1 MTVATEKFV
10 ARHLEPGRVSR
21 GGGGARGG
29 AGARAAQDQNQQ
41 GGSLLYL
48 DISIFVFR
56 YLYSYCV
63 QLGQASV
70 NPPDLCLK

>member
-29 AGARAAQDQNQQ
+29 AGARAAQNQDQQ

-48 DISIFVFR
+48 DISIFVCKF
-56 YLYSYCV
+56 SF
-63 QLGQASV
+63 
-70 NPPDLCLK
+70 

>member
-29 AGARAAQDQNQQ
+29 AGARAAQNQDQQ
-41 GGSLLYL
+41 GGDLLYL
-48 DISIFVFR
+48 DISI
-56 YLYSYCV
+56 
-63 QLGQASV
+63 
-70 NPPDLCLK
+70 

>member
-29 AGARAAQDQNQQ
+29 AGARAAQDQDQQ

-48 DISIFVFR
+48 DISI
-56 YLYSYCV
+56 
-63 QLGQASV
+63 
-70 NPPDLCLK
+70 